1 MSQPYP
7 DPPMT
12 TEVTQG
18 PTKLMSLQWSK
29 WFQGLRVLVNKLSV
43 GQDISGTFTTL
54 DGKTITITNGVVSKI
69 Q

>member
-12 TEVTQG
+12 TKVQDKSG
-18 PTKLMSLQWSK
+18 LMMIQWSK
-29 WFQGLRVLVNKLSV
+29 WLQGLRVLVNRLAV
-43 GQDISGTFTTL
+43 GQDVNGTFHTT

>member
-12 TEVTQG
+12 TKVVDKTG
-18 PTKLMSLQWSK
+18 LMVIQWSK
-29 WFQGLRVLVNKLSV
+29 WLQGLRVLINRLSV
-43 GQDISGTFTTL
+43 GQDVNGTFHTT